1 MSYPK
6 NILLIGGAGY
16 VGSQLTPLLLN
27 NGYSVGVLDLF
38 IYGEDVIKPHVNLD
52 LIKCDVRNLELL
64 KKYFS
69 NYDTIIHL
77 ACISNDPSFELN
89 PELSRSINLDCFEP
103 MVKIA
108 INSGINRFIYAS
120 SSSVYGVKKEQ
131 NVTEEMSLEPLT
143 DYSKFKAQCEET
155 LLKYTNKSFNTC
167 IVRPATVCGYSPRQ
181 RLDVVVNILTTYAY
195 YKNEINVLG
204 GNQLRPNINIFDMCN
219 LYLELLKIDS
229 SIINGNIYNAGY
241 QNHSVLEIANMIRE
255 KINQNNIIIN
265 LKPTNDNRSYHICSD
280 KIYDE
285 LNFINQYTVEDA
297 IDSLTQAFNEKKLV
311 DPLSNELYYNIK
323 RMQNLNLK

>member
-1 MSYPK
+1 MSNPK
-6 NILLIGGAGY
+6 KILIIGGAGY

-38 IYGEDVIKPHVNLD
+38 IYGEDVLKPHVNLD

-64 KKYFS
+64 KKYFP

-89 PELSRSINLDCFEP
+89 PELSRSINLECFEP

-143 DYSKFKAQCEET
+143 DYSKFKAQCEEI
-155 LLKYTNKSFNTC
+155 LLKYTNRGFNTC

-241 QNHSVLEIANMIRE
+241 QNHSVLEIANMIKE
-255 KINQNNIIIN
+255 KINKNNIIIN

-280 KIYDE
+280 KIFDE

-311 DPLSNELYYNIK
+311 EPLNNELYYNIK
-323 RMQNLNLK
+323 RCKT